1 MKKIISSI
9 ISLALITALFA
20 GCSGGTNASNTPEAS
35 STPADLSGT
44 DSPGDSEEADDE
56 VKEIIIRIGASP
68 APHAAILEV
77 ARELLAEQ
85 GITLEIVEFDDYVLP
100 NTALEEGDLDANFFQ
115 HIAHMNN
122 SNTERGTHL
131 ASAAFI
137 HYEPLGI
144 YKGKTESL
152 DDLKDGASIAVPD
165 DGSNEAR
172 ALLLL
177 EAQGLITLREDVDK
191 MNATKMDIEENPHN
205 YDIVE
210 MEAKLV
216 SQVRSDVDLAVING
230 NYALDAGL
238 TADDSLAFE
247 DEELAEPY
255 VNVLAVRSGDE
266 NSNQIKALVS
276 ALTSPAVKDFIEKTY
291 GSSVQ
296 PVF

>member
-9 ISLALITALFA
+9 IFLALITAMFA
-20 GCSGGTNASNTPEAS
+20 GCSGGN
-35 STPADLSGT
+35 SGT
-44 DSPGDSEEADDE
+44 EATKSPDKAAPATDTANTEHNDSDDKIEEI
-56 VKEIIIRIGASP
+56 VIRVGASP
-68 APHAAILEV
+68 APHTPILEV
-77 ARELLAEQ
+77 AQELLAEQ
-85 GITLEIVEFDDYVLP
+85 GIALEIIEFDDYILP

-131 ASAAFI
+131 VSAASI

-144 YKGKTESL
+144 YKGKAKSL
-152 DDLKDGASIAVPD
+152 DELEDGASIAVPN
-165 DGSNEAR
+165 DGTNEAR

-177 EAQGLITLREDVDK
+177 EAQGLIKLREGVDE
-191 MNATKMDIEENPHN
+191 MDATKMDIDENPHN
-205 YDIVE
+205 YEIVE

-216 SQVRSDVDLAVING
+216 SQVLSDVDFAVING

-238 TADDSLAFE
+238 KADDAVAFE

-255 VNVLAVRSGDE
+255 VNILAVRSGDE
-266 NSNQIKALVS
+266 SSNHIKALVS
-276 ALTSPAVKDFIEKTY
+276 ALTSPAVKEFIEKTY